1 MWKHRPA
8 SLAAPISGRLLQ
20 GAAREPAP
28 RSNPDFIV
36 SGAGCVRNRRF
47 VRISRNAW
55 RQSSCNSVSQLVG
68 DHRRRRGRYEHR
80 IDGRKSRFAPYQI
93 RISDLD
99 NVLLRKDLPEA
110 GPARPRIEFRRR
122 AEQRGITAHA
132 SEESRGVEIP
142 TIPGI
147 GTLRTRLS
155 SDLI

>member
-1 MWKHRPA
+1 METSTCVTCRTNIGPPAPGRRPRA
-8 SLAAPISGRLLQ
+8 CPPEQPRLHCFGGRL
-20 GAAREPAP
+20 
-28 RSNPDFIV
+28 
-36 SGAGCVRNRRF
+36 CTNRRF
-47 VRISRNAW
+47 MRISRNAW